1 MLTIITPIYLDP
13 QKEYA
18 MDRFG
23 YFLENAYCSNLIERI
38 IVDYG
43 SPKATLNKFR
53 KKIAL
58 KKIKLIELEKYGH
71 PFSIGACRNAGAREA
86 RHNYIT
92 FQDIDLFAPQHV
104 YLKIIERIKKAAY
117 FNELEIVPCLYLKK
131 EASEEYMSI
140 NIDEAHHNIFQKYLK
155 GDKEKIQ
162 FFAPSTSMI
171 IARTE
176 YYLAL
181 GGNRSDFFGHGYEDF
196 EAINRLACLSNKF
209 IRPHE
214 YYNHEFQ
221 YSSDEYK
228 GYRNFF
234 AMFGRHLMQ
243 EGIFFVHL
251 WHPTGDNKAYES
263 RNKSNK
269 KIFEHYLRS
278 FDQKN
283 ELAPPLSRTNSKGK
297 TLILAP
303 HAGKTVGSI
312 RFALP
317 FLGTCGFID
326 EKSIINEEY
335 FLNYLKE
342 NLYTRVLFFNQYGN
356 EKRLALYK
364 LCTNNGIKTLS
375 FDRGALPDSWFFD
388 PHGFNASSRSYAPEN
403 WQKEYSA
410 NVLEDTERYIHSLLN
425 TETTLEKNGSRI
437 GENKIRMKYN
447 IGDKKVIFIPLQR
460 PNDSVIKYF
469 SDKTGSIQN
478 FCAEIDALASQ
489 LPADWVI
496 TVKNHPLEHDIP
508 KMTNV
513 ITLDPDTHF
522 YDALAIANATIL
534 INSGVGVYSLLFGK
548 PTFCTGKSFY
558 THPGLAEKI
567 DSPLD
572 FLDKI
577 KDLKKPNH
585 QTVIKFIS
593 YLKNEFYSFGETEYL
608 EVKNGSSI
616 TTAASKI
623 NFYQIIID
631 KNKELLKFRK
641 SIEFNKNSP
650 LFDIYKTVNEP
661 AQDDSVQN
669 LQPQKN
675 SFAETPTPLQI
686 KKFYPNVKGRLIA
699 LQIEESNTVKIKRK
713 VKKLFRS
720 PRVFIHD
727 AIKKRL
733 N

>member
-13 QKEYA
+13 KKEYST
-18 MDRFG
+18 DRFG
-23 YFLENAYCSNLIERI
+23 YFLDNAYCDNSIERI
-38 IVDYG
+38 IVDHG
-43 SPKATLNKFR
+43 SPKAVLDKFR
-53 KKIAL
+53 KKISQ
-58 KKIKLIELEKYGH
+58 KKIKLIELKKYGH
-71 PFSIGACRNAGAREA
+71 PFSIGACRNAGARDA
-86 RHNYIT
+86 HHNYIT

-104 YLKIIERIKKAAY
+104 YLRIIERIKKSVY
-117 FNELEIVPCLYLKK
+117 FNELEIIPCLYLKK
-131 EASEEYMSI
+131 EASEEYIST
-140 NIDEAHHNIFQKYLK
+140 NFNETHHNIFQKYLK

-171 IARTE
+171 ITRTE

-181 GGNRSDFFGHGYEDF
+181 GGNRADFFGHGYEDF

-234 AMFGRHLMQ
+234 AMFGRPLMQ

-283 ELAPPLSRTNSKGK
+283 ELAPPISKARSQDK

-312 RFALP
+312 RFAIP
-317 FLGTCGFID
+317 FLGECGFID
-326 EKSIINEEY
+326 EKNIIDEEY
-335 FLNYLKE
+335 FLIYLKE

-356 EKRLALYK
+356 EKRLKLYAA
-364 LCTNNGIKTLS
+364 CTENGIKTLS

-388 PHGFNASSRSYAPEN
+388 PYGFNASSSSYAAEN
-403 WQKEYSA
+403 WEKEYPKE
-410 NVLEDTERYIHSLLN
+410 VIEDTEKYIHNLLN
-425 TETTLEKNGSRI
+425 TETTLEKNGNRI
-437 GENKIRMKYN
+437 GENNIRLKYN
-447 IGDKKVIFIPLQR
+447 IGSKKVIFIPLQR

-478 FCAEIDALASQ
+478 FCAEIDTLASQ
-489 LPADWVI
+489 LPTDWVI
-496 TVKNHPLEHDIP
+496 AVKNHPLEQDMP

-513 ITLDPDTHF
+513 IILHPDTHF
-522 YDALAIANATIL
+522 YDALAMANATIL
-534 INSGVGVYSLLFGK
+534 INSGVGIYSLLFGK

-558 THPGLAEKI
+558 TQPGLAEKI
-567 DSPLD
+567 DSPLN
-572 FLDKI
+572 FLEKI
-577 KDLKKPNH
+577 RDLKSPNH
-585 QTVIKFIS
+585 QTVLKFIS

-608 EVKNGSSI
+608 EAKNGSSI
-616 TTAASKI
+616 TTSASKI
-623 NFYQIIID
+623 NFYQIILD
-631 KNKELLKFRK
+631 RKKEELIFRK

-650 LFDIYKTVNEP
+650 LFDIYKTVNEVV
-661 AQDDSVQN
+661 QDDGVKKPQN
-669 LQPQKN
+669 PKE
-675 SFAETPTPLQI
+675 SFTETPTPLQI
-686 KKFYPNVKGRLIA
+686 KKPTPNIKGRLVAIQA
-699 LQIEESNTVKIKRK
+699 EESDTVKIKRK
-713 VKKLFRS
+713 VKKFFRS
-720 PRVFIHD
+720 PRAFIND
-727 AIKKRL
+727 AIKKKL